1 MSMIGARIRQIRE
14 QQDLSQK
21 DIEERIGLQR
31 CYVSRVENGHTVP
44 SLETV
49 EKFATALG
57 VPLHQL
63 FQAQDDLLPKS
74 SLTSRPALGE
84 LAGEDTITES
94 ELRFLLKL
102 RELLSRMVDPDRQ
115 VLLAFA
121 KKLATQTVRER

>member
-84 LAGEDTITES
+84 LAGEDTIPES